1 MDAKAGFV
9 GLVTAVGEVAA
20 AQGSLR
26 VADNVTLRRE
36 GAISLRSFF
45 GSTALTLPSPY
56 AAAAFAYKGVLLF
69 MLGTNR
75 VYNAAQ
81 TLIAQDTDDQ
91 LKFGDPYPAI
101 RADIQSAKEA
111 RSNLY
116 IAAATGVFK
125 LTSTTSNIFGSGLP
139 IPYFVQVGAGS
150 GTTQILAANQ
160 RVAYRLV
167 QKYTDPNGLVIRSR
181 PSGAFLVDSG
191 ATAMAPSL
199 SIKSRYVAGANYQVE
214 LYRTRVFPSTAT
226 VDDEMQLVATLTPT
240 GNAIP
245 NNIFVDRVADA
256 NRTTTLYTSP
266 SRGGIENANDRPPGC
281 ACLERYRGCLFF
293 GNTRGP
299 SRITISYTSSGDL
312 TGSATGIGARQA
324 TASWTS
330 GTNTMT
336 VNSATGLQVG
346 MWVNVPSTPYF
357 WTSSPVVIITAISG
371 TTLTVD
377 QTATSTRSGVALYI
391 YDTISY
397 REPTTGIWR
406 GPYLIPMNPTV
417 GAISGGATLA
427 YPINYGPVSTYDITP
442 PEPGYQY
449 TAVIESG
456 PRGPSQ
462 LAVRATHGDEYNPPL
477 ALQTSSTGTV
487 ATYDDIPNGLAW
499 SEPDQPEHCPPKNFA
514 RVGDTGRAILALV
527 ATRDRLLILKED
539 GVFLLTGDTA
549 KNFAIYPL
557 DTTCLCIL
565 PGSVRRLQNTVYFL
579 SNLGLVAIDENGSVN
594 IVGRA
599 IQTEL
604 APIITSIRQTQK
616 TSGTYLMPG
625 LSGVTGTS
633 DDANGEYWLLLGSTT
648 PSFGGQALIYNAFR
662 EGFTTYSFGTP
673 APVAVAADG
682 EGLPL
687 VLTASSM
694 LTPSTS
700 LGAITARVS
709 PHAFSDPAL
718 VGKLW
723 THIVAGFSRL
733 TGTTSVQA
741 KFSSSESQVDGT
753 SITETIPLP
762 TLSGLVELPGGSL
775 VKHPVP
781 QAMKRGFLTFIE
793 LVVAVSTGTFVLEL
807 IGAESRENAP
817 NKQPSHGSG
826 AT

>member
-1 MDAKAGFV
+1 MGMDAKAGFV

-20 AQGSLR
+20 AQGALR
-26 VADNVTLRRE
+26 IADNVTLRRE

-45 GSTALTLPSPY
+45 GSTALSRTY
-56 AAAAFAYKGVLLF
+56 AAAFPYRDVLLF
-69 MLGTNR
+69 MTAANR
-75 VYNAAQ
+75 VYDATQ
-81 TLIAQDTDDQ
+81 TLFTQDATDQ

-101 RADIQSAKEA
+101 RADVQSAKEA
-111 RSNLY
+111 RGNFYVAS
-116 IAAATGVFK
+116 ATGVFK
-125 LTSTTSNIFGSGLP
+125 LTSTTSAMFGTGMP
-139 IPYFVQVGAGS
+139 IPYIAQAS
-150 GTTQILAANQ
+150 LNSTAPTLLTANQ
-160 RVAYRLV
+160 RVAYRIV
-167 QKYTDPNGLVIRSR
+167 QKYTDPNGLVLRSR
-181 PSGAFLVDSG
+181 PSGAYLVDSG
-191 ATAMAPSL
+191 ATAGSPSL
-199 SIKSRYVAGANYQVE
+199 AIASRYAAGMNYQVE
-214 LYRTRVFPSTAT
+214 VYRTRIFPNTAS

-240 GNAIP
+240 GNTTP
-245 NNIFVDRVADA
+245 NNVYTDRVSDA
-256 NRTTTLYTSP
+256 SRTTTLYTSP

-299 SRITISYTSSGDL
+299 SRITISFTTSGDL

-346 MWVNVPSTPYF
+346 MQVYVPTTPYF
-357 WTSSPVVIITAISG
+357 WTSSPAASITAIAG
-371 TTLTVD
+371 TTLTLD
-377 QTATSTRSGVALYI
+377 QTATSTRSGVAIYV
-391 YDTISY
+391 YDTFSY

-406 GPYLIPMNPTV
+406 GGYLLPMSPSV
-417 GAISGGATLA
+417 GPVSGGATLA
-427 YPINYGPVSTYDITP
+427 YSINYGSVSTYDLTP
-442 PEPGYQY
+442 AAPGYQY

-477 ALQTSSTGTV
+477 ALHTSSTGTL
-487 ATYDDIPNGLAW
+487 ATYDDIPNGLSW

-514 RVGDTGRAILALV
+514 RVGDTGKAILALV

-539 GVFLLTGDTA
+539 GVFMLTGDTA
-549 KNFAIYPL
+549 RNFAIYPL

-579 SNLGLVAIDENGSVN
+579 SNLGLVAIDENGSVSV
-594 IVGRA
+594 VGRA

-604 APIITSIRQTQK
+604 APIITQIRQTQK

-633 DDANGEYWLLLGSTT
+633 DDANGEYWMLLGSTT

-682 EGLPL
+682 EGQPL

-733 TGTTSVQA
+733 TGTTSVSA

-775 VKHPVP
+775 VRHPVP